1 MCGISCYAKQVF
13 GLPPGTPVDANQ
25 SPAQELLPAEHL
37 TPGAVSEKAEPFEAG
52 EASSL
57 RVTASVLADH
67 DALERVPAPAGVPAA
82 AQSQAALRPAPESSG
97 VSESDRTR
105 NASPDSGPS
114 DVDADSGTATARRR
128 TRRTLLPKIPS
139 SKRCGTCHTCLHPHL
154 KKACLQRRKEQ
165 LEQLDASG
173 EIPLLML
180 PQYQSMTVTTQ
191 PNGHVAAAAAAPLPP
206 PKRQKQR
213 PNYADL
219 DAADGRPLAAPA
231 AAAAAASA
239 PAADDFITMELQRIL
254 SRKGGVASARFA
266 PRLVRLLEV
275 PSLGLEMRNVLL
287 HILVASEPDVQ
298 KVLVHGGALVP
309 LDIWLAAAGEG
320 GKEAVLLAE
329 VRRAGLCCADRCRL
343 CSTPLVT
350 ILLSAQDVFELR
362 GHGIESHCLV

>member
-1 MCGISCYAKQVF
+1 MCGFSRYAKQVF

-37 TPGAVSEKAEPFEAG
+37 TPGAVSEKAGPFEDV

-57 RVTASVLADH
+57 PVASSVLDDH

-97 VSESDRTR
+97 VSESDPTR
-105 NASPDSGPS
+105 NASTDSGPS
-114 DVDADSGTATARRR
+114 DVDSGTATARRR

-191 PNGHVAAAAAAPLPP
+191 PNGHAAAAAATPPPP

-219 DAADGRPLAAPA
+219 DAADGRPLAPPA

-239 PAADDFITMELQRIL
+239 PAADDFITVELQRIL

-309 LDIWLAAAGEG
+309 LDTWLAAAGSG

-329 VRRAGLCCADRCRL
+329 VRRAGLFCADRCL
-343 CSTPLVT
+343 LWSTLLVA
-350 ILLSAQDVFELR
+350 IFLPAQEIFVLFVR
-362 GHGIESHCLV
+362 GDMG